1 MAPDIK
7 HPLRNGWISLAVVLV
22 LGLGGLY
29 WYYDPDL
36 VESVEKLPPIGSA
49 KGKEITKRI
58 AEQAEANEKLRA
70 SIKNLKENTG
80 FAVTRDFRILSDSS
94 KPEEREPDAR
104 WLFRFQQVQG
114 QIGGHAKVKNIGF
127 PPMLGFALASEKDIP
142 KPEDIPASLAML
154 QLVDKVMTT
163 VVTTPEPIHEVTSIV
178 LGDLRGKLDGP
189 TGRPALLR
197 QYNLTIEI
205 KAELGSLLWILH
217 QFAYVEESPEAKGK
231 ADYPIILLGASIDS
245 ANRTSRDD
253 IPILTGKFT
262 LAGMQYISDKERG
275 VNAPV
280 VSASNSSS
288 GGGSRGARP

>member
-1 MAPDIK
+1 MAPEIK
-7 HPLRNGWISLAVVLV
+7 LPLRNGWITLAGVLV
-22 LGLGGLY
+22 LGVGGLY
-29 WYYDPDL
+29 WYYEPDL
-36 VESVEKLPPIGSA
+36 AESVEKLPPIGSA
-49 KGKEITKRI
+49 KGKEVTKRI
-58 AEQAEANEKLRA
+58 TEQAEANEKLRA
-70 SIKNLKENTG
+70 SIKNLKDNTG
-80 FAVTRDFRILSDSS
+80 FAVTRDFRILPESG
-94 KPEEREPDAR
+94 KAEEREPGAR

-114 QIGGHAKVKNIGF
+114 QIAGHAKVKNIGF
-127 PPMLGFALASEKDIP
+127 PPMLGFALASERDIP

-205 KAELGSLLWILH
+205 KARLDTLLWILH
-217 QFAYVEESPEAKGK
+217 QFAYVEESPESKGK
-231 ADYPIILLGASIDS
+231 ADYPVILLGASIDS

-253 IPILTGKFT
+253 IPILTGRFT
-262 LAGMQYISDKERG
+262 LAGMQFLSDKDRG

-280 VSASNSSS
+280 VRSGSASS